1 MSELDKLCEEL
12 CKTKEA
18 KKLAKAIKFGQVI
31 LTVHAE
37 EITEIRPNPRIRV
50 NGKIDT

>member
-1 MSELDKLCEEL
+1 MTDLDKLCEEL

-18 KKLAKAIKFGQVI
+18 KKIAKAIKFGQVI

-37 EITEIRPNPRIRV
+37 EITEISPQPRKRL
-50 NGKIDT
+50 NNK